1 MQIQRWYIFGR
12 EKRKRERER
21 DVKEQGSKRTK
32 KRDEREQESER
43 TGERLD
49 MIEAVRAPNCVF
61 ARDAFRGRWSWRKLI
76 ASRLSDGINDTAN
89 AIILNQRSDSHT
101 TDIKSIFLFLLIFFA
116 DAIFILY
123 RRLCLYRK
131 MSDFPLE
138 GIEATGLWNLFSKWL
153 FGAMRGTD
161 SLQDF

>member
-1 MQIQRWYIFGR
+1 MIYIWEGKK
-12 EKRKRERER
+12 EERER

-32 KRDEREQESER
+32 KRDEREQESKR

-76 ASRLSDGINDTAN
+76 ASRLSDGINDTTN

-101 TDIKSIFLFLLIFFA
+101 TDIKSIFLFLLIFFCRR
-116 DAIFILY
+116 DFYSVPSFSCTVKCQIFHSTGS
-123 RRLCLYRK
+123 RRPVC
-131 MSDFPLE
+131 
-138 GIEATGLWNLFSKWL
+138 GIYFRNDCSVPWE
-153 FGAMRGTD
+153 D
-161 SLQDF
+161 SLQGF